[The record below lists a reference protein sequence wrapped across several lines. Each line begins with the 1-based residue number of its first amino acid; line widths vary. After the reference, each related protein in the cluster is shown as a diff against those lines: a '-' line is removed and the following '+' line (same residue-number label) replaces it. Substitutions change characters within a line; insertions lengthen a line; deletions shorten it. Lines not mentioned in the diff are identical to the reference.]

1 VPTYEYVCRACGHDF
16 EQFQSITAD
25 PVRTCPKCGKRKVE
39 RKIGIGAGVL
49 FRGGGFYET
58 DYRSDSYAKAEKA
71 ERESGTK
78 SDSASG
84 DAKGSGG
91 TSADAKPAGAP
102 AARGDGKAAGDAKA
116 AKAEAAPAKDSTGG
130 PGPSKS
136 ESGAKT
142 DGASKQRKSHAREG
156 RGIGNILALGRGA
169 GSAGVRK
176 PGAGAKPSSSRSAS
190 PKPRGKRR

>member
-1 VPTYEYVCRACGHDF
+1 MPTYEYACRACGHEF

-58 DYRSDSYAKAEKA
+58 DYRSDSYSKAEKA

-78 SDSASG
+78 AGSGSG
-84 DAKGSGG
+84 DAKAGDASATG
-91 TSADAKPAGAP
+91 T
-102 AARGDGKAAGDAKA
+102 KAAGGTKAVTDAKA
-116 AKAEAAPAKDSTGG
+116 KGETSAAGSAASAKEPSSGTGTSKPDASAKADTG
-130 PGPSKS
+130 SKP
-136 ESGAKT
+136 
-142 DGASKQRKSHAREG
+142 RKSHAREG

-169 GSAGVRK
+169 GK
-176 PGAGAKPSSSRSAS
+176 GAKGSGPAKGSTQGRPVSRPQS
-190 PKPRGKRR
+190 RGRRR

>member
-1 VPTYEYVCRACGHDF
+1 VPTYEYVCRACGHAF

-58 DYRSDSYAKAEKA
+58 DYRSDSYSKAEKA

-78 SDSASG
+78 SSSGSG
-84 DAKGSGG
+84 DTKA
-91 TSADAKPAGAP
+91 TDT
-102 AARGDGKAAGDAKA
+102 KAAGDAKA
-116 AKAEAAPAKDSTGG
+116 ATDAKAKGETSAAGSAASAKESSSGAGASKSDAPAKADTG
-130 PGPSKS
+130 SKP
-136 ESGAKT
+136 
-142 DGASKQRKSHAREG
+142 RKSHAREG

-169 GSAGVRK
+169 GTGSKGSG
-176 PGAGAKPSSSRSAS
+176 PAKGPKQGRPVSRPQS
-190 PKPRGKRR
+190 RGKRR